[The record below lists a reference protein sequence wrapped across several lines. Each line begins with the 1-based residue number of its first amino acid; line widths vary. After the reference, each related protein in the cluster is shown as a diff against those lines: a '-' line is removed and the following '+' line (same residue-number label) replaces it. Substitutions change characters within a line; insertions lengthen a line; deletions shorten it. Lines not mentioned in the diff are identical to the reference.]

1 MNHVPGVGGLA
12 RGLAV
17 IVALGF
23 MLAACDR
30 VSASKPTVATDPT
43 SFATTWSTPA
53 SQPTATTA
61 TPTTTRTSSITI
73 PARAQE
79 NSARGAM
86 EFVEFLVSEVNRV
99 YAEVDPDS
107 LGAYFTTDCIGC
119 KDLLDHAKE
128 TAREE
133 LRTNEDIWFIET
145 QQCMNLTTRAAEVA
159 VFIQQIDAG
168 LVDDRGVV
176 ARTIGDTR
184 EGFYLVLSRE
194 SGSWIV
200 SEWLKIEE

>member
-1 MNHVPGVGGLA
+1 MNHVPGVGGFA

-30 VSASKPTVATDPT
+30 VPASKPTVATDPT
-43 SFATTWSTPA
+43 SLATTRSTPA
-53 SQPTATTA
+53 SQPAATTA

-73 PARAQE
+73 PAKAQE

-99 YAEVDPDS
+99 YAEADPYS
-107 LGAYFTTDCIGC
+107 LGAYFSTDCIGC

-128 TAREE
+128 TAREG
-133 LRTNEDIWFIET
+133 LRTNEEIWFIEM

-176 ARTIGDTR
+176 SRTIGETR
-184 EGFYLVLSRE
+184 EGFYLTLTRE